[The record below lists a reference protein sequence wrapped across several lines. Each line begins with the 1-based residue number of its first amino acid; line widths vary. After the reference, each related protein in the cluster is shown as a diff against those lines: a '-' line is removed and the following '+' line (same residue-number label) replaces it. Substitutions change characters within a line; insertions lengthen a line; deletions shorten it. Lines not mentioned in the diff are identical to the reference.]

1 MDEVAVSFWAAC
13 ERGELLLQRCQTCE
27 SWQCY
32 PRPFC
37 ASCGGESLA
46 DVKARGNGHVYSLT
60 EVIRA
65 PTPEF
70 EALVPY
76 VIALVDLE
84 EGVRV
89 MGHAES
95 SLTLDDAVTLG
106 FRVHGEF
113 HLPYFTRR

>member
-1 MDEVAVSFWAAC
+1 MDDVAGSFWAAC

-37 ASCGGESLA
+37 ASCGGESLT
-46 DVKARGNGHVYSLT
+46 DVKARGNGHIYSLT

-106 FRVHGEF
+106 FCVHGEL